1 MDTISP
7 AVTGIT
13 GNVGTSTAS
22 VADIAQ
28 GNQKIMELAL
38 DTYEKIK
45 ESEGHVR
52 MLKGVVDEFQLY

>member
-1 MDTISP
+1 M
-7 AVTGIT
+7 TGIT